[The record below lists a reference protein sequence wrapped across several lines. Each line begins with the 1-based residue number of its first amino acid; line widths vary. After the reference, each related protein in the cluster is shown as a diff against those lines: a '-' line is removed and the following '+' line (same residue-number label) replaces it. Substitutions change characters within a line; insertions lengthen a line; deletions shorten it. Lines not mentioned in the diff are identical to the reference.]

1 MKNKLLF
8 AFYFFIDKV
17 FLSFD
22 SHRIKRTRN
31 IQLIPN
37 IKHRWGGKVSYAEW
51 AHVIGIFQTLL
62 YQTLNEKKGAKIL
75 DVGCGTGL
83 LSISAQPFLSEGG
96 RYTGIDILKKN
107 ISFCKSHYPSQS
119 NSFVHFNLANASYS
133 RDQSPKLTPWPITS
147 HSQHVVMALSV
158 WTHLNQRDA
167 AFYLKEVERVLK
179 PRGKA
184 IITFFYLDELY
195 ETSLELRKNEIGR
208 FHSTNQKK
216 WVFTKEAYG
225 SKNWLT
231 PEWTKTPEQATAI
244 KKAGL
249 HDLLNDCGL
258 AIHSYL
264 PGCWKEIPG
273 VYFQDI
279 LILEKKLEV

>member
-1 MKNKLLF
+1 MKNKLLY
-8 AFYFFIDKV
+8 AFYFLIDKV
-17 FLSFD
+17 FVSFD
-22 SHRIKRTRN
+22 RSRIKRTKN

-51 AHVIGIFQTLL
+51 AHVTGIFQTLL
-62 YQTLNEKKGAKIL
+62 YQNLNEKKGAKIL

-96 RYTGIDILKKN
+96 GYTGIDILKNN
-107 ISFCKSHYPSQS
+107 ITFCQSHYPPKF
-119 NSFVHFNLANASYS
+119 NSFLHFNLANASYS
-133 RDQSPKLTPWPITS
+133 QDQSSKLDPWPIS
-147 HSQHVVMALSV
+147 SQSQHIVMALSV

-167 AFYLKEVERVLK
+167 VFYLKEVARVLK
-179 PRGKA
+179 PQGKA

-195 ETSLELRKNEIGR
+195 ETSLALRKNELGR

-225 SKNWLT
+225 DKNWLT
-231 PEWTKTPEQATAI
+231 PEWTKTPEQAIAI
-244 KKAGL
+244 RVTGMHAMLSESGL
-249 HDLLNDCGL
+249 K
-258 AIHSYL
+258 IHSYL
-264 PGCWKEIPG
+264 PGNWKEIPG

-279 LILEKKLEV
+279 LILEKKDEV